1 MKDLCDSQG
10 HRVQFHLVEDDYEN
24 VGSGVQRLPC
34 LGGGVMVQAPS
45 DREE

>member
-1 MKDLCDSQG
+1 MIPRDTGFS
-10 HRVQFHLVEDDYEN
+10 FTPLVEDDYGN
-24 VGSGVQRLPC
+24 VGSGVQGLPR